1 MSQPYWGE
9 RSSGYVELDATG
21 LTIVSSDSGP
31 LAWMGANIGCTDYYM
46 PVETGRELYGLGGE
60 DGAVTA
66 ESGARRCRYCGVR
79 SNPHTDAG
87 RALMCPACGAPM

>member
-9 RSSGYVELDATG
+9 RSSGYVALDATG

-31 LAWMGANIGCTDYYM
+31 LAWMGANIGGTDYYM